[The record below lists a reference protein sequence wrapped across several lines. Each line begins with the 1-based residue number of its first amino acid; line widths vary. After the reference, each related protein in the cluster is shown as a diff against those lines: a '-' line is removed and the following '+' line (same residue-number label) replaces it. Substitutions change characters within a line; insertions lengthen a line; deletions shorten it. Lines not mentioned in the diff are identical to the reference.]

1 MPMEPGRRSDS
12 GYHIRGTV
20 VANITEYVG
29 VFFLENLPIYSLTEI
44 SNKNSKRMCHRATTF
59 IYFRR

>member
-44 SNKNSKRMCHRATTF
+44 SN
-59 IYFRR
+59 